1 MPLSHLLLALAVVAI
16 WGSNFVVMKAGLATW
31 PPLMFAALRF
41 LLSALPLFVL
51 PRPPVA
57 LGWLVFYGLLI
68 GVGQFGFLFYAL
80 QADITPGI
88 ASLLIQMQ
96 VFFTIGLSVVTHG
109 EGVRPVQ
116 GLGLLLALAG
126 ILVIGVHAD
135 ASGHGAITA
144 TGVALVL
151 TAAFHW
157 ALGNI
162 VIKRIGKVDILPFMA
177 WSSLPPAIVLA
188 AASLAIEGTDR
199 IAAAFASSGVGGW
212 SAALWQAVG
221 NTLFGYGAWSWLLAR
236 HAAVT
241 VTPMALLVPIFGL
254 GASVLAGQE
263 GLEPWKLL
271 AGALVVTGLAA
282 TVWAGGPR
290 SLGREG

>member
-41 LLSALPLFVL
+41 VLSALPLFVL

-57 LGWLVFYGLLI
+57 LGWLVSYGLLI
-68 GVGQFGFLFYAL
+68 GVGQFGLLFYAL

-96 VFFTIGLSVVTHG
+96 VFFTIGLSVLTHR
-109 EGVRPVQ
+109 ETVRPIQ
-116 GLGLLLALAG
+116 GLGLVLALAG
-126 ILVIGVHAD
+126 IVVIGVHAH

-144 TGVALVL
+144 MGVALVL
-151 TAAFHW
+151 AAAFNW

-162 VIKRIGKVDILPFMA
+162 VVKRIGKVDILPFMA
-177 WSSLPPAIVLA
+177 WSSLPPAIVLV
-188 AASLAIEGTDR
+188 AASLVIEGPDL
-199 IAAAFASSGVGGW
+199 IAGAFASSGVGGW

-221 NTLFGYGAWSWLLAR
+221 NTLFGYGVWSWLLAR
-236 HAAVT
+236 HAAAT

-254 GASVLAGQE
+254 GTSVLAGQE
-263 GLEPWKLL
+263 GLEAWKLF
-271 AGALVVTGLAA
+271 AGALVITGLAV
-282 TVWAGGPR
+282 TVWAGSRRPL
-290 SLGREG
+290 SPAA